1 MKKQPDEVYKI
12 CQNCGKLIKWKD
24 RVCPYC
30 GVRYRKPQFAH
41 IRGSLLHPIDSDK
54 NLRSI
59 IRKRPI
65 SIILV
70 IFLGIFFL
78 LTILIFSLTSPPFP
92 LMAII
97 ICFPV
102 LIIITFSLI
111 FVNLRKNKKRTI
123 SFLIS
128 TCILT
133 AILILTVFSVGF
145 SNIAS
150 KINFSK
156 VISESDSTTTT
167 IIEQITAAENIRSTQ
182 NTTDTT
188 EETETTVEEINKSLP
203 TLKLVVYEGPV
214 IVDSDM
220 CYYRIEAKVTGNPA
234 PVIKFSK
241 DDSNG
246 TWGKN
251 KAQVNLKNGES
262 YDLVVTAV
270 NSAGKIVDH
279 IELTWSK

>member
-1 MKKQPDEVYKI
+1 MEKQPDEVYKI

-24 RVCPYC
+24 RVCSYC
-30 GVRYRKPQFAH
+30 GVRYRKPRYAH

-59 IRKRPI
+59 IRKKPI
-65 SIILV
+65 SIILI

-78 LTILIFSLTSPPFP
+78 LTILIFSFTFSATP

-102 LIIITFSLI
+102 FIIITFSLI
-111 FVNLRKNKKRTI
+111 FVNLRKNKKRMI
-123 SFLIS
+123 GFIIS
-128 TCILT
+128 TCILIT
-133 AILILTVFSVGF
+133 ILILTIFSVGF
-145 SNIAS
+145 SNIVS
-150 KINFSK
+150 NINFYK
-156 VISESDSTTTT
+156 VIPKNDNLTTITIDSTTTT
-167 IIEQITAAENIRSTQ
+167 ENIISKQ

-188 EETETTVEEINKSLP
+188 GETETTVEEISKSLP

-214 IVDSDM
+214 IVNSDM
-220 CYYRIEAKVTGNPA
+220 CYYRVEAKVTGNPA
-234 PVIKFSK
+234 PIIKFSK

-246 TWGKN
+246 AWGKN

-262 YDLVVTAV
+262 YDLIVTAV
-270 NSAGKIVDH
+270 NSAGKVVEH

>member
-24 RVCPYC
+24 RVCSYC
-30 GVRYRKPQFAH
+30 GVRYHKPQFAH
-41 IRGSLLHPIDSDK
+41 VRGSLSHPINFNK
-54 NLRSI
+54 NFRSI

-70 IFLGIFFL
+70 VLLGIFFL
-78 LTILIFSLTSPPFP
+78 LTILVFSFTFPPLP

-102 LIIITFSLI
+102 FIIVTFSLI
-111 FVNLRKNKKRTI
+111 FVNLRRNKKRMI
-123 SFLIS
+123 SFLIL
-128 TCILT
+128 TCILIT
-133 AILILTVFSVGF
+133 ILILTIFSVGF
-145 SNIAS
+145 SNIVS
-150 KINFSK
+150 NINFSK
-156 VISESDSTTTT
+156 VIPKNDNLTTITVDLTTTT
-167 IIEQITAAENIRSTQ
+167 ENIISTQ

-188 EETETTVEEINKSLP
+188 EETETTAEEISKSLP

-214 IVDSDM
+214 IVGSDM
-220 CYYRIEAKVTGNPA
+220 CYYRIKAIVTGNPS
-234 PVIKFSK
+234 PVITFSK

-246 TWGKN
+246 AWGKN

-270 NSAGKIVDH
+270 NSAGKVVEH

>member
-1 MKKQPDEVYKI
+1 MKKQPDEAYKI

-30 GVRYRKPQFAH
+30 GVRYRKPQFVQ

-54 NLRSI
+54 NLRTVT
-59 IRKRPI
+59 RKRPI

-70 IFLGIFFL
+70 VFLGIVFL
-78 LTILIFSLTSPPFP
+78 LTALIFSFTFPPIP
-92 LMAII
+92 LMAVF

-102 LIIITFSLI
+102 FIIITFSLI

-123 SFLIS
+123 GFLIS
-128 TCILT
+128 TCVLT
-133 AILILTVFSVGF
+133 AILIVSSVFFSGTV
-145 SNIAS
+145 S

-156 VISESDSTTTT
+156 VIPESESVTTTT
-167 IIEQITAAENIRSTQ
+167 VEQTTATENIISSQ
-182 NTTDTT
+182 NTTTVT
-188 EETETTVEEINKSLP
+188 EEAETTAEEIRKSLP

-214 IVDSDM
+214 IVDDDL
-220 CYYRIEAKVTGNPA
+220 CYYRIEAVVTGNPS

-246 TWGKN
+246 AWGKN

-262 YDLVVTAV
+262 YNLIVTAV
-270 NSAGKIVDH
+270 NSVGEVVEHIV
-279 IELTWSK
+279 LTWSQ

>member
-24 RVCPYC
+24 RACSYC

-59 IRKRPI
+59 IRKKPI
-65 SIILV
+65 SIILI

-78 LTILIFSLTSPPFP
+78 LTILIFSFTFSATP

-102 LIIITFSLI
+102 FIIITFSLI
-111 FVNLRKNKKRTI
+111 FVNLRKNKKRMI
-123 SFLIS
+123 GFIIS
-128 TCILT
+128 TCILIT
-133 AILILTVFSVGF
+133 ILILTIFSVGF
-145 SNIAS
+145 SNIVS
-150 KINFSK
+150 NINFYK
-156 VISESDSTTTT
+156 VIPKNDNLTTITIDSTTTT
-167 IIEQITAAENIRSTQ
+167 ENIISTQ
-182 NTTDTT
+182 NTTDTI
-188 EETETTVEEINKSLP
+188 EETETTVEEISKSLP

-234 PVIKFSK
+234 PIIKFSK

-246 TWGKN
+246 AWGKN

-270 NSAGKIVDH
+270 NSAGKVVEH